1 MIQWH
6 GRRRH
11 WTNVARTDDPLLCAQ
26 TYQKEKVRTKEH
38 RQSIGGGGSPG
49 SESDS
54 RQMRQQAAETASI
67 SSSVISG
74 EPTVAGEGSAGDGG
88 CARRGAVTAAG
99 RTPSASRWTRC
110 GSSMAEPTKSPTSSG
125 NWGLGLLSWLWE
137 RGFGVGVT
145 RRRPKASAI
154 SLFFSFLRG
163 ISEISSFFF
172 YFHVTTTAFLTSF
185 VGTTPACLHQRYTL
199 DLPQPPHR
207 CFTAM

>member
-137 RGFGVGVT
+137 RGFGVGVRLGEGRK
-145 RRRPKASAI
+145 RRRY
-154 SLFFSFLRG
+154 LCSFLFSGGSLKFRV
-163 ISEISSFFF
+163 FFF
-172 YFHVTTTAFLTSF
+172 TSTSPLRHF
-185 VGTTPACLHQRYTL
+185 
-199 DLPQPPHR
+199 
-207 CFTAM
+207 